1 MIENLLNKDEKETVT
16 LIGYQYLFD
25 HYISEA
31 AFFSFFLF
39 FFIKRTTYKVFYLS
53 ILTLISHTGTGSMF
67 IFLTQSE
74 ISNNAKSSKFSSNN
88 IVVHETSF

>member
-16 LIGYQYLFD
+16 LIGYQYLFN

-39 FFIKRTTYKVFYLS
+39 FFIKRTTYKVFYL
-53 ILTLISHTGTGSMF
+53 
-67 IFLTQSE
+67 
-74 ISNNAKSSKFSSNN
+74 N
-88 IVVHETSF
+88 